1 MDGKR
6 NTNGSGRL
14 TLLADAGGTKTS
26 WVLTGG
32 GQVLKYKASG
42 INLAVMTKEAVLSAV
57 LEAADMMGAENA
69 AAVGKIRYY
78 GAGVIDSRNI
88 LILDSVLKNVFP
100 GAETVYGSDLLAAA
114 EAGLGDSCGIICILG
129 TGSNSGVYD
138 GRKIVSNIRPGGY
151 ILGDEGSGSALG
163 KMLLADYVKGMLPES
178 ISEKFASEYPDLSY
192 GEIVRNV
199 YKGDNPA
206 GYLASF
212 APFVLSCRGDSYAD
226 GLVERNLRNF
236 IERSVLPYGLDS
248 YDIAVAGSVGT
259 ECRAELEMLG
269 REYGLKFIRFVK
281 NPLDV
286 LAARVS
292 EESEDGI

>member
-1 MDGKR
+1 MDGKG
-6 NTNGSGRL
+6 NTDGSGRL

-32 GQVLKYKASG
+32 DEVLKYRALG

-100 GAETVYGSDLLAAA
+100 GAEAVYGSDLLAAA
-114 EAGLGDSCGIICILG
+114 EAGLGDSCGIVCILG

-151 ILGDEGSGSALG
+151 ILGDE
-163 KMLLADYVKGMLPES
+163 
-178 ISEKFASEYPDLSY
+178 
-192 GEIVRNV
+192 
-199 YKGDNPA
+199 
-206 GYLASF
+206 
-212 APFVLSCRGDSYAD
+212 
-226 GLVERNLRNF
+226 
-236 IERSVLPYGLDS
+236 
-248 YDIAVAGSVGT
+248 
-259 ECRAELEMLG
+259 
-269 REYGLKFIRFVK
+269 
-281 NPLDV
+281 
-286 LAARVS
+286 
-292 EESEDGI
+292 

>member
-1 MDGKR
+1 MDGKG

-32 GQVLKYKASG
+32 DEVLKYKASG
-42 INLAVMTKEAVLSAV
+42 INLAVMPKEAVLSAV

-100 GAETVYGSDLLAAA
+100 GAEAVYGSDLLAAA
-114 EAGLGDSCGIICILG
+114 EAGLGDSCGIVCILG

-178 ISEKFASEYPDLSY
+178 ISEKFASE
-192 GEIVRNV
+192 
-199 YKGDNPA
+199 PA

-259 ECRAELEMLG
+259 ECRAELERLG
-269 REYGLKFIRFVK
+269 GEYGLKFIRFVK
-281 NPLDV
+281 NPVDV
-286 LAARVS
+286 LATRMS
-292 EESEDGI
+292 EENE

>member
-1 MDGKR
+1 MDGKG
-6 NTNGSGRL
+6 NTDGSGRL

-42 INLAVMTKEAVLSAV
+42 INLAVMTKGAVLSAV
-57 LEAADMMGAENA
+57 LEAADMMGAENV

-100 GAETVYGSDLLAAA
+100 GAEAVYGSDLLAAA
-114 EAGLGDSCGIICILG
+114 EAGIGDSHGIICILG

-259 ECRAELEMLG
+259 ECRAELERLG